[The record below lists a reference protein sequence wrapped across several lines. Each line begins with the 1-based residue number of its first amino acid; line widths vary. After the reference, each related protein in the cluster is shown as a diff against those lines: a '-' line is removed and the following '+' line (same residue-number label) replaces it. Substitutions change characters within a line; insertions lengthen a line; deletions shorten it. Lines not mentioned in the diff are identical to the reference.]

1 MYEAARTCSGQVVMV
16 DQNFRWRPHI
26 QALRRGLR
34 EGLVG
39 RVGHVALESRQQIL
53 RKTVNAWREKMPEPF
68 LLDYAIHHEHVR
80 SLALPLAVVESSRRG
95 APVEMAELLG
105 FLES

>member
-1 MYEAARTCSGQVVMV
+1 MLGTGCPVPSRGKPASRVAGEMTAQG
-16 DQNFRWRPHI
+16 
-26 QALRRGLR
+26 RRGHALAEFLAAIR
-34 EGLVG
+34 EK
-39 RVGHVALESRQQIL
+39 RQPETHVA
-53 RKTVNAWREKMPEPF
+53 
-68 LLDYAIHHEHVR
+68 EHVR